1 VELVDRSRDASP
13 EVLEGVVSHLAAVI
27 DGQPEKADHET
38 FGGRLYWP
46 GRKPAYRWKRL
57 AKTLLT

>member
-1 VELVDRSRDASP
+1 
-13 EVLEGVVSHLAAVI
+13 VLEGVVSHLAAVI